1 VYNLHRVI
9 RARREYVLGL
19 LALVTASIFFGAAVY
34 INIAEHPARLGLPDG
49 AALAEWGPAYRRGFA
64 MQAPIAAVS
73 ALLGA
78 AAWWTTVDLLWAA
91 GAVIMVANWPYT
103 LLAIMPTNH
112 LLEATASGGDRDTR
126 ERLVQWGHLH
136 AVRSALGA
144 TATVVYLIAAQHS
157 L

>member
-1 VYNLHRVI
+1 M
-9 RARREYVLGL
+9 LGL

-34 INIAEHPARLGLPDG
+34 INVAEQPARLGLPDG

-64 MQAPIAAVS
+64 MQAPIAVVS

-78 AAWWTTVDLLWAA
+78 AAWWTTGDVLWVV
-91 GAVIMVANWPYT
+91 GAVIMIANWPYT
-103 LLAIMPTNH
+103 LLAILPTNH

-126 ERLVQWGHLH
+126 ERLVRWGHLH
-136 AVRSALGA
+136 AVRSGLSA
-144 TATVVYLIAAQHS
+144 VVTLIYLVAAQRA

>member
-1 VYNLHRVI
+1 M
-9 RARREYVLGL
+9 LGL

-64 MQAPIAAVS
+64 MQAPIAVAS

-78 AAWWTTVDLLWAA
+78 AAWWTTGDLLWAV
-91 GAVIMVANWPYT
+91 GAVIMITNWPYT

-126 ERLVQWGHLH
+126 ERLVRWGQLH
-136 AVRSALGA
+136 AVRSGLSAVA
-144 TATVVYLIAAQHS
+144 TLIYLIAAQRT

>member
-1 VYNLHRVI
+1 M
-9 RARREYVLGL
+9 LGL

-64 MQAPIAAVS
+64 MQAPIAVIS
-73 ALLGA
+73 ALFGG
-78 AAWWTTVDLLWAA
+78 AAWWTTSDLLWAV
-91 GAVIMVANWPYT
+91 GAVVMIANWPYT

-126 ERLVQWGHLH
+126 ERLVRWGHLH
-136 AVRSALGA
+136 AVRSALSAVA
-144 TATVVYLIAAQHS
+144 TLIYLVAAQNV

>member
-1 VYNLHRVI
+1 M
-9 RARREYVLGL
+9 LGL

-34 INIAEHPARLGLPDG
+34 INVAEQPARLGLPDG

-64 MQAPIAAVS
+64 MQAPIAVVS

-78 AAWWTTVDLLWAA
+78 SAWWTTGDLLWVI
-91 GAVIMVANWPYT
+91 GAVIMITNWPYT
-103 LLAIMPTNH
+103 LLVIMPTNH

-126 ERLVQWGHLH
+126 ERLVRWGHLH

-144 TATVVYLIAAQHS
+144 VATVVYLLAAARGF
-157 L
+157 

>member
-1 VYNLHRVI
+1 MI
-9 RARREYVLGL
+9 
-19 LALVTASIFFGAAVY
+19 
-34 INIAEHPARLGLPDG
+34 
-49 AALAEWGPAYRRGFA
+49 
-64 MQAPIAAVS
+64 
-73 ALLGA
+73 
-78 AAWWTTVDLLWAA
+78 
-91 GAVIMVANWPYT
+91 ANWPYT

>member
-1 VYNLHRVI
+1 M
-9 RARREYVLGL
+9 LGL

-34 INIAEHPARLGLPDG
+34 INVAEQPARLGLPDG

-64 MQAPIAAVS
+64 MQAPIAVVS

-78 AAWWTTVDLLWAA
+78 AAWWTAGDPLWAA
-91 GAVIMVANWPYT
+91 GAVIMITNWPYT

-112 LLEATASGGDRDTR
+112 LLEATPSEGDRNTR
-126 ERLVQWGHLH
+126 ERLVRWGHLH
-136 AVRSALGA
+136 AVRSALSAVA
-144 TATVVYLIAAQHS
+144 TLIYLVAAHRG

>member
-1 VYNLHRVI
+1 M
-9 RARREYVLGL
+9 LGL

-64 MQAPIAAVS
+64 MQAPIAVVS
-73 ALLGA
+73 TLLGV
-78 AAWWTTVDLLWAA
+78 AAWWTTGDALWAI
-91 GAVIMVANWPYT
+91 GAVIMIVNWPYT
-103 LLAIMPTNH
+103 LVAIMPINRQ
-112 LLEATASGGDRDTR
+112 LEATQSGSDADMRG
-126 ERLVQWGHLH
+126 RLVRWGRLH

-144 TATVVYLIAAQHS
+144 VATVFYLIAAQRS